1 MNKDQGIVEQ
11 AKKCDLEESN
21 QVTTLKMKQ
30 KGKKTVIKMGSGLR
44 ISGTQD
50 FE

>member
-11 AKKCDLEESN
+11 AKKCAHEESN

-30 KGKKTVIKMGSGLR
+30 QGKKTEIKMGLGLR